1 MARKK
6 FDHFLIGKVSTDLK
20 ESFLTS
26 FTLDPEMDVSGLL
39 PFTGPQYQL
48 PSQMNV
54 LKLRLFM
61 RDTTG
66 KQNGQKKSSAFNAK
80 TALIVSK
87 YWEMAGFKTW
97 HIDAIRNGVDRLVK
111 RYEGIVKSR
120 AKNSEDAIAKRAA
133 FLSDMKKLFDVADPN
148 LVEDLKTDRVRN
160 NLGVVTED
168 LEFYLDQLESRQ
180 HVMTKIDAEF
190 GARKAANLKRKVP
203 VASTSRQPQ
212 PTSNQSEAC
221 SDEEESRSQ
230 ESEEDEKDEDY
241 NCNNAKKRRSS
252 TITVTIPRDLLNAE
266 MTKSLDRAKTS
277 DGRAMEIISP
287 LLKTFKTLD
296 GKPLSLDQLTISS
309 SSIRRKRI
317 KYRDQ
322 ISDEAFEEFQINM
335 PEHCILHWDSKALS
349 DMDGVMHEIE
359 AVTTS
364 GWPQYTEG
372 KMICAVEM
380 VDENGENTSKGEHQ
394 AEVVWSN
401 AEQWNIIP
409 RTRGMCF
416 DTTASNAGRIKGA
429 AIVLHHRCVH

>member
-1 MARKK
+1 M
-6 FDHFLIGKVSTDLK
+6 V
-20 ESFLTS
+20 
-26 FTLDPEMDVSGLL
+26 
-39 PFTGPQYQL
+39 
-48 PSQMNV
+48 
-54 LKLRLFM
+54 
-61 RDTTG
+61 
-66 KQNGQKKSSAFNAK
+66 
-80 TALIVSK
+80 VSK

-97 HIDAIRNGVDRLVK
+97 HMDAIRNGVDRLVK

-133 FLSDMKKLFDVADPN
+133 FLSDMKKLFDVADKN

-190 GARKAANLKRKVP
+190 GARKAANLKRKAP

-241 NCNNAKKRRSS
+241 NCNNAKKPRRRSS

-266 MTKSLDRAKTS
+266 MTKSRDRAKTS

-296 GKPLSLDQLTISS
+296 GKPLSLDRLTISR
-309 SSIRRKRI
+309 SSI
-317 KYRDQ
+317 
-322 ISDEAFEEFQINM
+322 
-335 PEHCILHWDSKALS
+335 
-349 DMDGVMHEIE
+349 
-359 AVTTS
+359 
-364 GWPQYTEG
+364 
-372 KMICAVEM
+372 
-380 VDENGENTSKGEHQ
+380 
-394 AEVVWSN
+394 
-401 AEQWNIIP
+401 
-409 RTRGMCF
+409 
-416 DTTASNAGRIKGA
+416 
-429 AIVLHHRCVH
+429 

>member
-6 FDHFLIGKVSTDLK
+6 VDHFLIGKASSDLK
-20 ESFLTS
+20 ESFLTP
-26 FTLDPEMDVSGLL
+26 FTLDPEMDVSSQL

-61 RDTTG
+61 KDTSG
-66 KQNGQKKSSAFNAK
+66 KKNSHKKTSAFNAK
-80 TALIVSK
+80 TALVVSK

-111 RYEGIVKSR
+111 RYEGIRKSR
-120 AKNSEDAIAKRAA
+120 AKTSKDAIAKRAA
-133 FLSDMKKLFDVADPN
+133 FLSDMKKLFDVADQN

-180 HVMTKIDAEF
+180 HVMTKVDVEF
-190 GARKAANLKRKVP
+190 SARKAANLKRKAP
-203 VASTSRQPQ
+203 VASTSRQPA
-212 PTSNQSEAC
+212 SSQSEVS
-221 SDEEESRSQ
+221 SDEEEENESQ
-230 ESEEDEKDEDY
+230 VPVEEEKDEDY
-241 NCNNAKKRRSS
+241 NCNNAKKPRSN

-287 LLKTFKTLD
+287 LLKSFKTLD
-296 GKPLSLDQLTISS
+296 GKPLSLDELTISR

-322 ISDEAFEEFQINM
+322 ISDEAFEEFQVNM

-394 AEVVWSN
+394 AECVWSN

-429 AIVLHHRCVH
+429 AIVLHLRCVH